1 MLLKLCLKKNPGEK
15 QNGQLG
21 ELVLRSCDAFGE
33 CLKPQDPLI
42 MIWLPSSDPRVSV
55 VMGDKEMTY
64 SNIRKRY
71 QICGGWSVCNPEEE
85 SNLRTRGV
93 THTST
98 LA

>member
-42 MIWLPSSDPRVSV
+42 MIWLPIFLRVAIPWGRWPLMPCKVAQDGNTVDTGYKVTAYKTKSDIKLSFHSPKV
-55 VMGDKEMTY
+55 
-64 SNIRKRY
+64 
-71 QICGGWSVCNPEEE
+71 PF
-85 SNLRTRGV
+85 
-93 THTST
+93 
-98 LA
+98 